1 MSNTTL
7 DDGELNGN
15 GYRTKI
21 TVSEPGEHSAW
32 VSGLAPR
39 CNRCLRGLF
48 MVVLLALVAEVSTS
62 KAEKP
67 EVIRADSVLIRL
79 IDEVEIPARATG
91 VLLDVHM
98 VEGQVVKKASL
109 LGKIDDTE
117 AKLLGQRTKIELKI
131 ARENV
136 EDDVAVRAAEK
147 AGTFALA
154 EHGRLERAD
163 RELPGSVLKS
173 ELEEAKLLFEQAQL
187 DLERAHRDIKLAKIA
202 MELKKSDLK
211 LSIRNF
217 DLCKITSPL
226 DGVVVEVLKRP
237 GEWVQPGDKVARIV
251 RMDRLRAEGFVLAQ
265 QLPAKLEG
273 SSVAVSLTQSGTSGK
288 QYLGKIVF
296 VSPEINPVSGQVR
309 VWAEIDNPEGL
320 LKPGMRA
327 TMAITVGQRPPGTQ
341 SNLRKV
347 SPFSTGEPPFTPG
360 EDSRALT
367 LKSSP

>member
-7 DDGELNGN
+7 IELCAANGLL
-15 GYRTKI
+15 
-21 TVSEPGEHSAW
+21 PP
-32 VSGLAPR
+32 LALCR
-39 CNRCLRGLF
+39 NRCLGVLF
-48 MVVLLALVAEVSTS
+48 MVLLLVLTS
-62 KAEKP
+62 GASSMAGDP
-67 EVIRADSVLIRL
+67 VVIRADSVLIRL
-79 IDEVEIPARATG
+79 IDEVEVPARTTG
-91 VLLDVHM
+91 VLLDIHIE
-98 VEGQVVKKASL
+98 EGQLVKKSL
-109 LGKIDDTE
+109 LLGQIDDTE

-131 ARENV
+131 AQENV
-136 EDDVAVRAAEK
+136 EDDIAVRAAEK
-147 AGTFALA
+147 AGAFAHS
-154 EHGRLERAD
+154 EHGRLERAA

-187 DLERAHRDIKLAKIA
+187 DLERAQRDIKLAKIA
-202 MELKKSDLK
+202 MELKESDLK

-265 QLPAKLEG
+265 QLPATLEG
-273 SSVAVSLTQSGTSGK
+273 SSVAISLKQSGTSGK
-288 QYLGKIVF
+288 QFFGEIVF

-309 VWAEIDNPEGL
+309 VWAEVDNSEGL

-327 TMAITVGQRPPGTQ
+327 TMAIMVGQRPPEAR
-341 SNLRKV
+341 SNLPKV